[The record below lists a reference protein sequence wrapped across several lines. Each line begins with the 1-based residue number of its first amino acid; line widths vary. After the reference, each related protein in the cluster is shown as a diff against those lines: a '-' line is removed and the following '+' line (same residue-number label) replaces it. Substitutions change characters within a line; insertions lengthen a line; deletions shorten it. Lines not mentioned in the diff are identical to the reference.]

1 MAIVVY
7 RNGRP
12 IFSRASGQYNGDKT
26 GGEFR
31 RWNVFDTDPNAFLL
45 NTYGELAKRNATLY
59 NTSSIARACVNKPI
73 SYSIGDGLFFRS
85 AINADFLGLSAK
97 KAKDWSRKFTELLHL
112 EKMAAGYYDIQ
123 PLLAREAKITGDSL
137 LYFLRDLMRDLPI
150 EFIPEGGHGIA
161 WDQSRDNT
169 VLGIQVDDWGRAIGF
184 IRDKKGY
191 PVLKFVDDNN
201 NINAIQ
207 FMFKERAGQLRGYGC
222 FYSEIARAK
231 GLDRVWDATIE
242 RMGLE
247 ATQLGWFEVDTSDP
261 TAQAERMAQHSLG
274 TTTETTLSQVP
285 GSQDMAPGGMYVFR
299 NNEKMQFSD
308 LKTPSNNFGMANE
321 WALKMFSMATGY
333 APEFILGEYSTSYT
347 AHKGALNDVWKRI
360 MWERNTQIRNVDDK
374 VNLEYLKYFVSRGEI
389 NVKPSFFTDHRIRQA
404 YLAGSYLGPV
414 PGQVNPLQE
423 IKAYLEANNAGIID
437 KSYIAS
443 TYGIDFWNNIDE
455 WSAQQQAWFDAD
467 PTQVAA
473 VMAESDNQP
482 LEDDNSQP
490 VTENQ
495 EDDNG

>member
-1 MAIVVY
+1 MSIIVY

-12 IFSRASGQYNGDKT
+12 HYMPSSSQYNGDKT
-26 GGEFR
+26 GGEFKNWR
-31 RWNVFDTDPNAFLL
+31 VQDPDPNAFLRD
-45 NTYGELAKRNATLY
+45 TYGELAKRNATLY

-73 SYSIGDGLFFRS
+73 SYSVGDGLFFKS
-85 AINADFLGLSAK
+85 AINADFLGISPNKAK
-97 KAKDWSRKFTELLHL
+97 KWSRQFTELLHL

-137 LYFLRDLMRDLPI
+137 LYFLRDQMRDLPI

-161 WDQSRDNT
+161 WDQPKENT
-169 VLGIQVDDWGRAIGF
+169 ILGIKVDDWNRPIGF
-184 IRDKKGY
+184 IRSKKGF
-191 PVLKFVDDNN
+191 PILDFKNKDGDA
-201 NINAIQ
+201 NAIQ
-207 FMFKERAGQLRGYGC
+207 FMYKERAGQLRGYGC

-231 GLDRVWDATIE
+231 GLDRIWDATIE

-261 TAQAERMAQHSLG
+261 TQQVKRMSQNATG
-274 TTTETTLSQVP
+274 NATEEEGLTSVP
-285 GSQDMAPGGMYVFR
+285 GSQDMRPGGMYVFR
-299 NNEKMQFSD
+299 NGEKMQFSD

-360 MWERNTQIRNVDDK
+360 MWERNTQIRLVENI
-374 VNLEYLKYFVSRGEI
+374 VNLEYLKYFVSRGEL
-389 NVKPSFFTDHRIRQA
+389 NVKPSFFTDHRVRQA
-404 YLAGSYLGPV
+404 YLGGSYLGPV
-414 PGQVNPLQE
+414 PGQINPLQE

-443 TYGIDFWNNIDE
+443 TYGIDFWNNLDE
-455 WSAQQQAWFDAD
+455 WSAQQNAWFDAD
-467 PTQVAA
+467 PAQKAE
-473 VMAESDNQP
+473 VMTKSDDQQ
-482 LEDDNSQP
+482 LEDPTDEEDN
-490 VTENQ
+490 NAK
-495 EDDNG
+495 DD